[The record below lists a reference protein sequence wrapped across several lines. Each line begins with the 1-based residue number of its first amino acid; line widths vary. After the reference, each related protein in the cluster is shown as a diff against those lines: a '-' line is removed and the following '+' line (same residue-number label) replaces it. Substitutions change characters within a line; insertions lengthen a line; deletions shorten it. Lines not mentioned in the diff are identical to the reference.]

1 MDTTSL
7 ESPTKPRSNWKLLMA
22 GGCLGAIVGA
32 VALLASL
39 LIAYN
44 FYQQKAVQKM
54 AEVKELKPVQLRADY
69 GWEVKGTDGTILNLE
84 DLKGKP
90 IFLHLWRPGCVSC
103 VAEIPGINALYEAYA
118 ARGMTF
124 VAIALGEKGE
134 LKGELQMHAVQF
146 PVYTVEGDKLPS
158 IFQTNSTPTTYLI
171 DKAGFI
177 VYSHAGGV
185 EWNSDDGR
193 AFVESLL
200 GGQSPI
206 GP

>member
-1 MDTTSL
+1 
-7 ESPTKPRSNWKLLMA
+7 MA
-22 GGCLGAIVGA
+22 GGCLGAVVGA

-69 GWEVKGTDGTILNLE
+69 AWEAKAMDGTILRME

-103 VAEIPGINALYEAYA
+103 VAEIPGINALYEAYT
-118 ARGMTF
+118 ARGMAF
-124 VAIALGEKGE
+124 VAIALGDKDD
-134 LKGELQMHAVQF
+134 LVGELQMHAVQF
-146 PVYTVEGDKLPS
+146 PVYTVEGDKLPA
-158 IFQTNSTPTTYLI
+158 IFSATSTPTTFII
-171 DKAGFI
+171 DRDGFI
-177 VYSHAGGV
+177 VYSHSGGV

-193 AFVESLL
+193 AFVASLL
-200 GGQSPI
+200 SGKFPI
-206 GP
+206 GS

>member
-1 MDTTSL
+1 MDNTPL
-7 ESPTKPRSNWKLLMA
+7 ESSPTKPRSNWKLLMA
-22 GGCLGAIVGA
+22 GGCLGVIVGA

-69 GWEVKGTDGTILNLE
+69 AWEAKGMDGNALRME

-90 IFLHLWRPGCVSC
+90 IFLHVWRPGCVSC

-118 ARGMTF
+118 ARGMAF
-124 VAIALGEKGE
+124 VAIALGDKDD
-134 LKGELQMHAVQF
+134 LVGELQMHAVQF
-146 PVYTVEGDKLPS
+146 PVYTIEGDKLPA
-158 IFQTNSTPTTYLI
+158 IFSASSTPTTFII
-171 DKAGFI
+171 DRDGFI
-177 VYSHAGGV
+177 VYSHSGGV

-193 AFVESLL
+193 AFVEALCS
-200 GGQSPI
+200 GDSS
-206 GP
+206 

>member
-1 MDTTSL
+1 MDTTPH
-7 ESPTKPRSNWKLLMA
+7 EVSPIKPRSNWKLLMA
-22 GGCLGAIVGA
+22 GGCLGVIVGA

-69 GWEVKGTDGTILNLE
+69 AWEAKGMDGNALRME

-118 ARGMTF
+118 ARGMAF
-124 VAIALGEKGE
+124 VAIALGEKDG

-146 PVYTVEGDKLPS
+146 PVYTVEGDKLPT
-158 IFQTNSTPTTYLI
+158 IFSTTSTPTTFII
-171 DKAGFI
+171 DRDGFI
-177 VYSHAGGV
+177 VYSHSGGV

-193 AFVESLL
+193 AFVESLC
-200 GGQSPI
+200 GN
-206 GP
+206 

>member
-1 MDTTSL
+1 MDSTPH
-7 ESPTKPRSNWKLLMA
+7 ESSAVKSRSNWKLLMA

-69 GWEVKGTDGTILNLE
+69 AWDAKGVDGTVLKM
-84 DLKGKP
+84 DALKGKP

-118 ARGMTF
+118 ARGMAF
-124 VAIALGEKGE
+124 VAIALGDKDE
-134 LKGELQMHAVQF
+134 LIGELQIHAVQF
-146 PVYTVEGDKLPS
+146 PVYTVEGDKLPE

-177 VYSHAGGV
+177 VYSHSGGV
-185 EWNSDDGR
+185 EWNSEDGR
-193 AFVESLL
+193 AFVESLC
-200 GGQSPI
+200 GGP
-206 GP
+206 